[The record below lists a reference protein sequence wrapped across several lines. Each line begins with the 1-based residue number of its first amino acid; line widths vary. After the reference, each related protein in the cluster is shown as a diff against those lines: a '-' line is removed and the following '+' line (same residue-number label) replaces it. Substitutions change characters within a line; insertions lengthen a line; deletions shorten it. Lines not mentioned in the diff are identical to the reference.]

1 MLRSTSEVGLPDFA
15 ELHCRSNFSFL
26 TGASQPAELVRRAQE
41 LGYRALAI
49 TDECSLAGVVRAYE
63 ALKELKTEIEA
74 GAKKALKTEEELK
87 AELDSA
93 VRLIIGAEMR
103 LSATPVAPPL
113 AGRPAQGALAAA
125 SAGKSRSL
133 AGARLKARSRSARLP
148 AVMGS
153 DMRSDLD
160 AGLKAE
166 WATGSAGMQSAWA
179 ADEWGAGVEP
189 GGLPGRH
196 VVSHPH
202 RPTGDGARLVVLA
215 QTRRGYSNLSRW
227 ISVARRR
234 ALKGSYI
241 AYASDLEGKAPN
253 APWLA
258 GLGDCLALLVVD
270 GPEREDGIPAPPQF
284 ETVFAQA
291 MWLKTCFGADRCG
304 LALALR
310 HRRFDDERVAVA
322 RRVSELSGLPIVATG
337 DVLMHSRS
345 RKPLQDVLAATRHR
359 CTVAE
364 SGARLES
371 NGEAHLRSRARLAEL
386 YESAW
391 LQAAVDWAKRCSF
404 SLSELAYEYPQE
416 LVPQGHSATTWL
428 RKLTEDGLLRRY
440 RDKDRQEPAHVRERV
455 EYELN
460 LIEQLRFEAYFLT
473 VADLVHWARSQG
485 ILCQGRGSAANSVVC
500 YALHVT
506 EVDPDLG
513 NLLFERFISAE
524 RNEPPDIDIDFEHQR
539 REEVI
544 QYIYAKYSRHRAAM
558 TGVVISYR
566 GRSCLRDVG
575 RALGFDIDRVEAVT
589 KQQPW
594 WTDHPGRFDPE
605 RLREHGFDPDAPL
618 VKLWAELA
626 SQLRGFPRHL
636 SQHPGGFLIACDDV
650 SNLVPVENATMEDR
664 TVIQWDKDDL
674 DTLKLIKV
682 DVLALGMLSAI
693 RRALEWIGRK
703 KDPRLDK
710 VQGRRVEMDDLPK
723 EDPDVYAMLC
733 DADAIGVFQVE
744 SRAQLSML
752 PRLRPKKYYD
762 LVIEVAIVRPGPI
775 QGGMVHPYLKRR
787 NKEEEADYPKPE
799 LRTALERTLG
809 VPIFQEQVMQL
820 AMIAADF
827 TPGEADQLRRAMAAW
842 KRKGGLG
849 PFHEKLVGRMV
860 AKGYSADYAESIF
873 RQIEGFGEYGFPE
886 SHAASFA
893 LLVYISAW
901 IKRHHPDAFLVG
913 LLNSQPMGFYAPA
926 QLVRDAR
933 AHGVIVRPVDVTC
946 SEWDST
952 LEDVVSSNT
961 SDDERLPSGV
971 TGTTGAAGAA
981 GADAIS
987 EGADVETS
995 PTDSSASA
1003 SAMSDEAEGVGTGPD
1018 PDSVGSTA
1026 HGVAG
1031 NHDENPG
1038 EDGAALPS
1046 ASICRRHSPPPHTLR
1061 PVRLGFSRLG
1071 GFREDAAQRI
1081 VAARTQAPFVSV
1093 EDLARRAELDGHAL
1107 RLLAD
1112 ANALVALAGHRREAA
1127 WAVAGVDT
1135 HVADAAVLRATRTEE
1150 REQPTLEAPS
1160 EGAALLA
1167 DYRRTGLSLAHHPLA
1182 LLRARLA
1189 EFRISTSAQLQEFRN
1204 GQLARASGLVTHR
1217 QRPQTAKGVIFV
1229 TLEDE
1234 TGPIN
1239 VIVWPQVAEAQRTA
1253 LLASR
1258 LLTVYGIWQRQGE
1271 VKHLV
1276 AKRLVDHSALLREL
1290 DAESPELKTTSR
1302 DFR

>member
-1 MLRSTSEVGLPDFA
+1 MPHDLLAGEAAMSLPDVA

-26 TGASQPAELVRRAQE
+26 TGASQPAELVLRAQE
-41 LGYRALAI
+41 LGYRALAL
-49 TDECSLAGVVRAYE
+49 TDECSLAGVVRAHE
-63 ALKELKTEIEA
+63 AVKELRADIEA
-74 GAKKALKTEEELK
+74 KTKEESKTDEELK
-87 AELDSA
+87 GALDA
-93 VRLIIGAEMR
+93 MVRLVIGAEMR
-103 LSATPVAPPL
+103 LTAAPATPL
-113 AGRPAQGALAAA
+113 FAGTASGAAA
-125 SAGKSRSL
+125 SASARWP
-133 AGARLKARSRSARLP
+133 GASSKATSKARPRAGRLP
-148 AVMGS
+148 AAVGTDS
-153 DMRSDLD
+153 PIDLE
-160 AGLKAE
+160 AELKAE
-166 WATGSAGMQSAWA
+166 LAAESATDWNDEQA
-179 ADEWGAGVEP
+179 AEWDDDAEP
-189 GGLPGRH
+189 GHSPFQPALP
-196 VVSHPH
+196 HPH
-202 RPTGDGARLVVLA
+202 RPTGDGARLVLLA
-215 QTRRGYSNLSRW
+215 QTHRGYSNLSRW
-227 ISVARRR
+227 ISLARRR
-234 ALKGSYI
+234 AEKGSYL
-241 AYASDLEGKAPN
+241 AYASDLEGKAGD

-270 GPEREDGIPAPPQF
+270 GPEGADGTVAPPKF

-291 MWLKTCFGADRCG
+291 MWLKTCFGVDRCG

-310 HRRFDDERVAVA
+310 HRRFDDERVEVA

-364 SGARLES
+364 AGTRLES

-386 YESAW
+386 YEPAW
-391 LQAAVDWAKRCSF
+391 LQAAVDWAERCTF
-404 SLSELAYEYPQE
+404 SLSELKYEYPQE
-416 LVPQGHSATTWL
+416 LVPKGQTATSWL
-428 RKLTEDGLLRRY
+428 RELTERGLVKRY
-440 RDKDRQEPAHVRERV
+440 RDKNRIEPAHVRKRV
-455 EYELN
+455 EHELA

-500 YALHVT
+500 YALQVT
-506 EVDPDLG
+506 EVDPDQG

-558 TGVVISYR
+558 TGVIISYR
-566 GRSCLRDVG
+566 SRSCLRDVG
-575 RALGFDIDRVEAVT
+575 RALGFDLDRIEAVT

-650 SNLVPVENATMEDR
+650 SNLVPVENATMENR

-693 RRALEWIGRK
+693 RRALEWIDRK
-703 KDPRLDK
+703 KDPKLAK
-710 VQGRRVEMDDLPK
+710 VQGRRIEMDDLPRH
-723 EDPDVYAMLC
+723 DDAVYDMLC

-752 PRLRPKKYYD
+752 PRLRPREYYD

-787 NKEEEADYPKPE
+787 NKEELVDFPKPE
-799 LRTALERTLG
+799 LEQALGRTLG
-809 VPIFQEQVMQL
+809 IPIFQEQVMQL

-849 PFHEKLVGRMV
+849 PFHDKLVHRMV
-860 AKGYSADYAESIF
+860 AKGYSLDYAESIF

-893 LLVYISAW
+893 LLVFISAW

-933 AHGVIVRPVDVTC
+933 AHGVTVSPVDVTC

-952 LEDVVSSNT
+952 LEDCDLGNAST
-961 SDDERLPSGV
+961 MP
-971 TGTTGAAGAA
+971 
-981 GADAIS
+981 
-987 EGADVETS
+987 
-995 PTDSSASA
+995 PSA
-1003 SAMSDEAEGVGTGPD
+1003 SAMVDACDDSAGVGASLQDAPGL
-1018 PDSVGSTA
+1018 S
-1026 HGVAG
+1026 VAG
-1031 NHDENPG
+1031 EVDAADDGQGRHGAGGVFRGNGGPG
-1038 EDGAALPS
+1038 EGSGEAAEALPPES
-1046 ASICRRHSPPPHTLR
+1046 VCRRHSPPPHTLR
-1061 PVRLGFSRLG
+1061 PVRLGFSRLS

-1081 VAARTQAPFVSV
+1081 VAARAEAPFTSV
-1093 EDLARRAELDGHAL
+1093 EDLARRADLDAHAL

-1112 ANALVALAGHRREAA
+1112 GNALSALAGHRREAA
-1127 WAVAGVDT
+1127 WEVAGVDT
-1135 HVADAAVLRATRTEE
+1135 RTAAAAVLRATRTEE
-1150 REQPTLEAPS
+1150 PERPALEAPS
-1160 EGAALLA
+1160 VGAALLA
-1167 DYRRTGLSLAHHPLA
+1167 DYRRTGLSLAHHPVA
-1182 LLRARLA
+1182 LLRPRLA
-1189 EFRISTSAQLQEFRN
+1189 EFRISTSAELQNFRN

-1234 TGPIN
+1234 TGPVN
-1239 VIVWPQVAEAQRTA
+1239 VIVWPQIAEAQRTPMLTA
-1253 LLASR
+1253 R
-1258 LLTVYGIWQRQGE
+1258 LLTVYGIWQCQGE
-1271 VKHLV
+1271 VRHLI
-1276 AKRLVDHSALLREL
+1276 AKRLVDHSVLLREL
-1290 DAESPELKTTSR
+1290 DTESPVLKTTSR